1 MRKHHLNRVAIWH
14 CEAPVTVLVVWVI
27 LRVLWARKSTRVL
40 PTDGR
45 WATCAQSICASV
57 RGGTNRPNYT
67 ELSNDVIWRL
77 RTRYLPGPALDIFQP
92 SVLTCRVTGEALMA
106 KCWHVCA
113 FQDGNVKIFC
123 SCHNILRTFC
133 LLSTRWE
140 FEASLLNGFMDRLSL
155 LAAGKSLESAAVQ
168 LNVTPSSF
176 VRLERSP
183 SGVSI
188 TNTERGIACLIVYS
202 WTRPLTESITKR
214 RSLLSA
220 IGWGDK
226 VGGARQVHV

>member
-1 MRKHHLNRVAIWH
+1 MLLCVEVRKHHLDRVAIWH
-14 CEAPVTVLVVWVI
+14 CDAPVTVLVVGVI

-77 RTRYLPGPALDIFQP
+77 RTRYPPGPALDIFQP

-123 SCHNILRTFC
+123 SCHNVLRTFC

-140 FEASLLNGFMDRLSL
+140 FEASLLKGFMDRPSL
-155 LAAGKSLESAAVQ
+155 LAAGKSLESVAVQ
-168 LNVTPSSF
+168 LKVT
-176 VRLERSP
+176 
-183 SGVSI
+183 
-188 TNTERGIACLIVYS
+188 A
-202 WTRPLTESITKR
+202 PLTPPPSVTSPPPPPPFPPPFSVWSDHHLVCRLPTLSEA
-214 RSLLSA
+214 LLA
-220 IGWGDK
+220 I
-226 VGGARQVHV
+226 

>member
-1 MRKHHLNRVAIWH
+1 MYQQRTWSRRPVINPQIVAALLCVEVRNHHLDIVAIWH
-14 CEAPVTVLVVWVI
+14 CDAPVTVLVVGVI

-123 SCHNILRTFC
+123 SCHNVLRTFC
-133 LLSTRWE
+133 LLSTRGE
-140 FEASLLNGFMDRLSL
+140 FEAPCW
-155 LAAGKSLESAAVQ
+155 KV
-168 LNVTPSSF
+168 
-176 VRLERSP
+176 
-183 SGVSI
+183 
-188 TNTERGIACLIVYS
+188 S
-202 WTRPLTESITKR
+202 WTGSVSWPLVNH
-214 RSLLSA
+214 LS
-220 IGWGDK
+220 
-226 VGGARQVHV
+226 Q

>member
-1 MRKHHLNRVAIWH
+1 M
-14 CEAPVTVLVVWVI
+14 

-45 WATCAQSICASV
+45 WATCGQSICALV

-67 ELSNDVIWRL
+67 ELTNDVIWLL

-92 SVLTCRVTGEALMA
+92 SVLTYRVTGEAFMA

-123 SCHNILRTFC
+123 SCHNILRTFY

-140 FEASLLNGFMDRLSL
+140 FEASLLKGFMDRLSL
-155 LAAGKSLESAAVQ
+155 LPAGKSRESEAVQ
-168 LNVTPSSF
+168 LNVTPPSF

-188 TNTERGIACLIVYS
+188 TNTEQGIACHIVYS
-202 WTRPLTESITKR
+202 WTRPLTETITKR

-226 VGGARQVHV
+226 VGG